1 MIKLLK
7 KIFWNYNNLSR
18 AESGFYIIFPILGRT
33 LLIFTFYSVDTLLID
48 IHDLSKIENKIY
60 STNIDRNSLTIRLE
74 CNEYAFVTDKLRIK
88 KKISIGDFVK
98 IYYKKRI
105 ISNRVKIL
113 QLEKQNTV
121 LIAFSEIK
129 RNSIT
134 IIILSSILGFSFIG
148 FFLYYT
154 IKLRDE

>member
-1 MIKLLK
+1 M
-7 KIFWNYNNLSR
+7 SR
-18 AESGFYIIFPILGRT
+18 AESGFFILFPILGLT
-33 LLIFTFYSVDTLLID
+33 LLAFSFYSADTLFTD

-60 STNIDRNSLTIRLE
+60 RTNIDRNSLTIRLE
-74 CNEYAFVTDKLRIK
+74 GNEYAFMTDKLRINK
-88 KKISIGDFVK
+88 EISIGDLVK

-105 ISNRVKIL
+105 ISKRVKIL

-121 LIAFSEIK
+121 LIALSEIK

-134 IIILSSILGFSFIG
+134 IIILSAILGFSFIG